1 MKQEKSIVE
10 VIRIVRYYGEE
21 SAVRDAIQ
29 KSLPLGVKDCG
40 GYSITVAEHLN
51 ELSPL
56 VELTEEEVE
65 KALQ

>member
-1 MKQEKSIVE
+1 MTERSTVE
-10 VIRIVRYYGEE
+10 VIRVIRYYGEE
-21 SAVRDAIQ
+21 SAVRAAIQ
-29 KSLPLGVKDCG
+29 KSLPLGIKDCVD
-40 GYSITVAEHLN
+40 YSITVAEHLN

>member
-29 KSLPLGVKDCG
+29 KSLPLGVKDCV